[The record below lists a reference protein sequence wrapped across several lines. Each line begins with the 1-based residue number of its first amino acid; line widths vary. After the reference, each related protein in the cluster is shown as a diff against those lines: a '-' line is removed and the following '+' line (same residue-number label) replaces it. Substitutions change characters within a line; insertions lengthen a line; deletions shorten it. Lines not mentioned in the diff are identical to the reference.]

1 MILDMIT
8 VHIREVAEKRRIKNA
23 HQLSLLAKIPANMAV
38 RLWEGEFQR
47 IDRSTL
53 DKLCTALKCQPGQLI
68 KYKGGHDGED

>member
-23 HQLSLLAKIPANMAV
+23 HQLSLAAKIPANMAV

-47 IDRSTL
+47 IDRGTL
-53 DKLCTALKCQPGQLI
+53 DRLCAALKCQPGQLI
-68 KYKGGHDGED
+68 KYKGGEPEED